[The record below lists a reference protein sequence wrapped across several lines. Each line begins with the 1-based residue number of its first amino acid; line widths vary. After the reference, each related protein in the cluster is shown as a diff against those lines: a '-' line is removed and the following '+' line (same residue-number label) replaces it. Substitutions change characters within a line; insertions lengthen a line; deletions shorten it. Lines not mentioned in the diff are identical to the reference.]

1 MTSVLDVERAH
12 EDQWYRRVIAE
23 RFFEREGFRQLIAAN
38 LAALERLVPL
48 GADTRVLSLGCGTG
62 EYERVLA
69 TRCRSVLGV
78 DLSPVAIEHAQRRAR
93 DERQSDR
100 LSFVCGAAETLDLE
114 PSSIDV
120 VVIFGVLHHLG
131 GGQRADLYARVR
143 SWLAPGGWCY
153 ARDPNARGLLR
164 RLAGPFARRDD
175 FHSPNEAALDPR
187 VVIDEWNAAGF
198 VDVRIDYTDVVGGPL
213 PWMLPVSSAMLWKL
227 VFAFDRAWL
236 SASVLRP
243 LASQFAIAGR
253 SGGAAD
259 VASGS

>member
-1 MTSVLDVERAH
+1 MTNVLDVERAH

-23 RFFEREGFRQLIAAN
+23 GFFEREGFRQLVAAN
-38 LAALERLVPL
+38 IAALERMVPL
-48 GADTRVLSLGCGTG
+48 GPGTRVLSLGCGTG

-69 TRCRSVLGV
+69 TRCGSVVGV

-93 DERQSDR
+93 DDRQVDR
-100 LSFVCGAAETLDLE
+100 LSFVCGPVEALELDA
-114 PSSIDV
+114 SSIDL

-131 GGQRADLYARVR
+131 RDQRADAYARVLR
-143 SWLAPGGWCY
+143 WLAPGGSCY

-164 RLAGPFARRDD
+164 RLAGPFARRDE
-175 FHSPNEAALDPR
+175 FHSPNEAALDPQA
-187 VVIDEWNAAGF
+187 VMAEWTAAGF

-236 SASVLRP
+236 SAPVLRP

-253 SGGAAD
+253 RGGAVHLAG
-259 VASGS
+259 A